1 MPGIFFFQK
10 FLWISV
16 VGFLL
21 QTQPAVVTG
30 MLKHKQSGLVELVKM
45 DPTIKL
51 DIRYATANNFI
62 GQPVYKEAR
71 AFLQAPAA
79 AALANVSRKAK
90 QHGFGLL
97 VFDGYRPLQVTQLF
111 WDLTPPDKRKF
122 VANPKNGSRHNR
134 GCAVDLSFYDLK
146 TGKEVEMPSGYDE
159 MNEKAYP
166 NYTGGTKEQRER
178 RDLLISLMHA
188 EGFIVNSVEWWH
200 YDYKDWMKYPLLDV
214 PFSDIH

>member
-1 MPGIFFFQK
+1 MPGWFWFQR
-10 FLWISV
+10 FLLISV
-16 VGFLL
+16 FGFLL
-21 QTQPAVVTG
+21 QTQPDAVAGVFKDQQT
-30 MLKHKQSGLVELVKM
+30 GLVELVKL
-45 DPTIKL
+45 DPTIRL

-62 GQPVYKEAR
+62 GQPVYTEAR

-79 AALANVSRKAK
+79 IALATVSQKAK
-90 QHGFGLL
+90 QYGFGLL
-97 VFDGYRPLQVTQLF
+97 VFDGYRPLRVTQLF
-111 WDLTPPDKRKF
+111 WELTPPDKRKF

-146 TGKEVEMPSGYDE
+146 TGREVQMPGGYDE

-166 NYTGGTKEQRER
+166 NYTGGTKEQQER
-178 RDLLISLMHA
+178 RDLLISLMQA

-200 YDYKDWMKYPLLDV
+200 FDYKDWMNYPLLDV

>member
-71 AFLQAPAA
+71 AFCRHP
-79 AALANVSRKAK
+79 R
-90 QHGFGLL
+90 
-97 VFDGYRPLQVTQLF
+97 RQL
-111 WDLTPPDKRKF
+111 WLT
-122 VANPKNGSRHNR
+122 
-134 GCAVDLSFYDLK
+134 
-146 TGKEVEMPSGYDE
+146 
-159 MNEKAYP
+159 
-166 NYTGGTKEQRER
+166 
-178 RDLLISLMHA
+178 
-188 EGFIVNSVEWWH
+188 
-200 YDYKDWMKYPLLDV
+200 
-214 PFSDIH
+214 